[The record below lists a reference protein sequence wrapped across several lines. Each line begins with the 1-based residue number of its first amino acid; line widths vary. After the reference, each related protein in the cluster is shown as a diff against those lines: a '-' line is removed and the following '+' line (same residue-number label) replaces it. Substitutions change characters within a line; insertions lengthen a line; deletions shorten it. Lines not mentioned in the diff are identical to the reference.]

1 MKNENQ
7 SRGGRRSPTRTNKP
21 KPGEPKHA
29 AESRPVKAAPELPTD
44 APQKLHKMLAL
55 AGLGSRRDMETV
67 VQSGRVTVN
76 GQIAEQGMRVGP
88 HDIVKLDKRIVKLKF
103 DNELPRVLL
112 YHKPEG
118 EIVSRDDP
126 KGRADVFAKLPR
138 IQGAKWIAVGRLDY
152 NTSGLL
158 IFTTSGELANHLMH
172 PRFEVERQY
181 AVRLLGQ
188 LTDEQITQLKQG
200 IQLEDG
206 WAKFEVLSDQGGEG
220 VNHWYNVV
228 LTEGRNREVR
238 RIFEAV
244 GLRVS
249 RLMRVRFGI
258 IGLPPRLKRGQV
270 VELSPEEVTQVV
282 EWVAANKDTP
292 AADEV

>member
-1 MKNENQ
+1 
-7 SRGGRRSPTRTNKP
+7 
-21 KPGEPKHA
+21 
-29 AESRPVKAAPELPTD
+29 
-44 APQKLHKMLAL
+44 
-55 AGLGSRRDMETV
+55 
-67 VQSGRVTVN
+67 
-76 GQIAEQGMRVGP
+76 
-88 HDIVKLDKRIVKLKF
+88 
-103 DNELPRVLL
+103 
-112 YHKPEG
+112 
-118 EIVSRDDP
+118 
-126 KGRADVFAKLPR
+126 
-138 IQGAKWIAVGRLDY
+138 
-152 NTSGLL
+152 
-158 IFTTSGELANHLMH
+158 MH

-258 IGLPPRLKRGQV
+258 IGLPSRLKRGQV

-282 EWVAANKDTP
+282 EWVAASKEAP
-292 AADEV
+292 AEEV